1 MPYAKKALVFRVS
14 WGQISLDFTSIAQ
27 HRWIKQKVVTQHDG
41 FDISVFWSFFGVTVV
56 ETQVLFV
63 VEHEVDESQ
72 IYNESKNTF

>member
-1 MPYAKKALVFRVS
+1 M
-14 WGQISLDFTSIAQ
+14 
-27 HRWIKQKVVTQHDG
+27 VTQHDG

-72 IYNESKNTF
+72 IYNESKNTFKKSLFNCLSVFLI

>member
-1 MPYAKKALVFRVS
+1 M
-14 WGQISLDFTSIAQ
+14 
-27 HRWIKQKVVTQHDG
+27 VTQHDG

-72 IYNESKNTF
+72 IYNESKNTFKKKITF

>member
-1 MPYAKKALVFRVS
+1 M
-14 WGQISLDFTSIAQ
+14 
-27 HRWIKQKVVTQHDG
+27 VTQHDG

-72 IYNESKNTF
+72 IYNESKNTFKKKNHFLIVYQSFD

>member
-1 MPYAKKALVFRVS
+1 M
-14 WGQISLDFTSIAQ
+14 
-27 HRWIKQKVVTQHDG
+27 VTQHDG

-72 IYNESKNTF
+72 IYNESKNTFFKKKSIFVYQSFEWMSDSEGKW